1 MDTKQLPL
9 RKCVACN
16 GMFEK
21 YKLFRLVRLSD
32 GIHLDLTYKM
42 QGRGAYVCKNKS
54 CIDLALKKKGFNRS
68 LRQAVP
74 TEVFDNLYMELEN
87 DR

>member
-9 RKCVACN
+9 RKCVAC
-16 GMFEK
+16 GQMVPK
-21 YKLFRLVRLSD
+21 DSLFRVVKTTD
-32 GIHLDLTYKM
+32 GIQLDITCKA
-42 QGRGAYVCKNKS
+42 QGRGAYVCKNKE
-54 CIDLALKKKGFNRS
+54 CIDMALKKKSFNRS
-68 LRQAVP
+68 LRQAVT